1 MNRAILFRGSASTGL
16 ALIIVMSL
24 PALAGEWQIKPRIEV
39 REGFTDNVLLT
50 NKNRKTDFFT
60 TVSPGLGVSGQG
72 ARLKLDLDLALNYDA
87 YLRETSLNGFRQDLR
102 GFGTVTLLENNLF
115 LDLSGFVGQ
124 SPAVGRGQTSAID
137 RRVGGNQTGG
147 ESQFY
152 SYSFSPYWRT
162 GLGSWGTGEARYRF
176 NQLFSKSN
184 NSTSTTAASAS
195 NVGLLSDT
203 TVHQFSGFLQ
213 SGENFNRFRWRSSF
227 DVTNSESAGVSGTN
241 SSREFKRRTFDF
253 QPSYVVNRWL
263 TLLGTVG
270 HEKIESSGFSQD
282 LSGVFWNAGFRLT
295 PSERTSFE
303 LTYGDRY
310 NGQNWS
316 SSFSTTLDAGTTMS
330 FSYRETVETQALQAL
345 SNLGFL
351 QRDAT
356 TGQLV
361 DRRTGLPFNGRDP
374 NFNQNDQ
381 TFLSKAF
388 VLSISLPRERNTYL
402 VSIQHTIRD
411 SQIESV
417 TPNSGRSDKS
427 IGLTASWTHQLT
439 PTISSTATA
448 SYSDS
453 TTDSGGTSAR
463 GKSKTFRG
471 EVSLRY
477 EMNPSLNATA
487 GLAHIQRD
495 ISGPQFFSNEFS
507 GAYSENVAFLTLR
520 KTF

>member
-1 MNRAILFRGSASTGL
+1 MNRAILFRGSASAGL
-16 ALIIVMSL
+16 ALVFMLSS
-24 PALAGEWQIKPRIEV
+24 PAIAGEWQIKPRIEV

-50 NKNRKTDFFT
+50 NRNKKTDFFT
-60 TVSPGLGVSGQG
+60 TVSPGIGVAGQG
-72 ARLKLDLDLALNYDA
+72 ARIKFDLDLALNYDA
-87 YLRETSLNGFRQDLR
+87 YLRESSLNGFRQDLR
-102 GFGTVTLLENNLF
+102 GFGTITLLENSLF
-115 LDLSGFVGQ
+115 LDVNGFAGQ
-124 SPAVGRGQTSAID
+124 SPTVGRGQTSAVD

-147 ESQFY
+147 DSQFY
-152 SYSFSPYWRT
+152 SYGLSPYWRS
-162 GLGSWGTGEARYRF
+162 GLGSWGTSEVRYRF
-176 NQLFSKSN
+176 NQVFSKSN
-184 NSTSTTAASAS
+184 NSTSTIATS
-195 NVGLLSDT
+195 NSGLLSDT
-203 TVHQFSGFLQ
+203 TVHQFTGFVQ
-213 SGENFNRFRWRSSF
+213 SGENFNRLRWRGSA
-227 DVTNSESAGVSGTN
+227 DVTNSESTGGTGAN
-241 SSREFKRRTFDF
+241 SSREFKRRNVDF

-263 TLLGTVG
+263 TLLGTIG
-270 HEKIESSGFSQD
+270 YETIDSAGFSQK
-282 LSGVFWNAGFRLT
+282 LSGTFWNVGFRLT
-295 PSERTSFE
+295 PSERTNFE

-310 NGQNWS
+310 NGQNWA

-345 SNLGFL
+345 SNFGFL

-374 NFNQNDQ
+374 NFDQNDQ

-388 VLSISLPRERNTYL
+388 ILSLSLPRERNTYL
-402 VSIQHTIRD
+402 LSAQHTIRD
-411 SQIESV
+411 SQIASV

-439 PTISSTATA
+439 PVLSSTATA
-448 SYSDS
+448 NYTNS
-453 TTDSGGTSAR
+453 TTDSGGNSAL

-471 EVSLRY
+471 EFSLRY

-487 GLAHIQRD
+487 GIAHIQRD